1 MPLPRGKK
9 RLSEPERTSVTDRLH
24 VLAIGNAIVDVL
36 ARTDDDFLTGNGM
49 VKGSMQ
55 LINETE
61 AEAIYAKMG
70 PAKEI
75 SGGAAANTAAGLAAL
90 GAQVGFIGRVR
101 DDQLGAV
108 FTHDI
113 RAQGVEYTT
122 TPATDGLATAR
133 CFIFITPDG
142 QRTMNTFL
150 GASTRLTSG
159 DLNAE
164 QIQRADVIY
173 VEGYLWD
180 APEAKQAILD
190 AIAIAKAAGNK
201 VAFTLSDSF
210 CVDRHRPE
218 FVELVR
224 NHVDILFANEAEI
237 KSLYETQNLN
247 AAAAQAAQDCLV
259 TAITLSEK
267 GAWVLNGSE
276 RHAVDAIPG
285 VHVVDTTG
293 AGDLFA
299 AGFLHGLTTGR
310 PLADCATMGCISAA
324 EIISHVGARPEADL
338 KAMVAARL
346 G

>member
-1 MPLPRGKK
+1 M
-9 RLSEPERTSVTDRLH
+9 TDRLH

-36 ARTDDDFLTGNGM
+36 AKTDDTFLHDKGM
-49 VKGSMQ
+49 VKGSMR
-55 LINETE
+55 LISEEE
-61 AEAIYAKMG
+61 AEEIYGQMG

-90 GAQVGFIGRVR
+90 GSRVGFIGRVR
-101 DDQLGAV
+101 DDQLGEV

-113 RAQGVEYTT
+113 RAQGVEYKTA
-122 TPATDGLATAR
+122 PATNGLATAR

-150 GASTRLTSG
+150 GASTRLNSS
-159 DLNAE
+159 DLNRE
-164 QIQRADVIY
+164 QIERADVIY

-190 AIAIAKAAGNK
+190 AIGMAKAAGNR

-210 CVDRHRPE
+210 CVDRHRAE
-218 FVELVR
+218 FLELVR

-237 KSLYETQNLN
+237 KSLYQTGD
-247 AAAAQAAQDCLV
+247 AHTAAAQAATDCAI
-259 TAITLSEK
+259 TAITRSEK
-267 GAWVLNGSE
+267 GAWVLAGAE
-276 RHAVDAIPG
+276 RHEVQAIAG

-299 AGFLHGLTTGR
+299 AGFLHGLTAGR
-310 PLADCATMGCISAA
+310 SLADCGAMGCLAAA
-324 EIISHVGARPEADL
+324 EVISHVGARPEADL

>member
-1 MPLPRGKK
+1 M
-9 RLSEPERTSVTDRLH
+9 TDRLH

-36 ARTDDDFLTGNGM
+36 ARTEDAFLAENGM
-49 VKGSMQ
+49 VKGAMQ
-55 LINETE
+55 LISEAD

-70 PAKEI
+70 PAKEV
-75 SGGAAANTAAGLAAL
+75 SGGAAANTAAGLAVL
-90 GAQVGFIGRVR
+90 GSKVGFIGRVR
-101 DDQLGAV
+101 NDQLGTV

-150 GASTRLTSG
+150 GASTRLTSS

-164 QIQRADVIY
+164 QISRADVIY

-190 AIAIAKAAGNK
+190 AIAIARQAGNK

-210 CVDRHRPE
+210 CVDRHRAE
-218 FVELVR
+218 FLDLVR

-237 KSLYETQNLN
+237 KSLYETDDLAV
-247 AAAAQAAQDCLV
+247 AAGLASKDCLV
-259 TAITLSEK
+259 TAVTLSEK
-267 GAWVLNGSE
+267 GALVLNGSE
-276 RHAVDAIPG
+276 RHAVPAISG
-285 VHVVDTTG
+285 VNVIDTTG

-299 AGFLHGLTTGR
+299 AGFLHGYTAGR
-310 PLADCATMGCISAA
+310 SLADCATLGCLCAA

-338 KAMVAARL
+338 KALVAEHF

>member
-1 MPLPRGKK
+1 M
-9 RLSEPERTSVTDRLH
+9 TNRLH

-36 ARTDDDFLTGNGM
+36 ARTDDAFLAEKGM
-49 VKGSMQ
+49 VKGAMH
-55 LINETE
+55 LIDEAG
-61 AEAIYAKMG
+61 AEAIYSQMG
-70 PAKEI
+70 PATEI

-101 DDQLGAV
+101 NDQLGEV

-122 TPATDGLATAR
+122 APATDGLATAR

-150 GASTRLTSG
+150 GASTRLTSS
-159 DLNAE
+159 DLNAG
-164 QIQRADVIY
+164 QIRRADVIY

-190 AIAIAKAAGNK
+190 AIAIARQAGNK

-218 FVELVR
+218 FLDLVR

-237 KSLYETQNLN
+237 KSLYQTENL
-247 AAAAQAAQDCLV
+247 AEAAAQASKDCTV
-259 TAITLSEK
+259 TAITRSEK
-267 GAWVLNGSE
+267 GALVLNGAE
-276 RHAVDAIPG
+276 QHDVPAIPG
-285 VHVVDTTG
+285 VTVVDTTG

-299 AGFLHGLTTGR
+299 AGFLHGYTAKR
-310 PLADCATMGCISAA
+310 PLADCATMGCIAAA
-324 EIISHVGARPEADL
+324 EVISHVGARPEADL
-338 KAMVAARL
+338 KALVAARL

>member
-1 MPLPRGKK
+1 M
-9 RLSEPERTSVTDRLH
+9 TDRLH

-36 ARTDDDFLTGNGM
+36 APTEDAFLADNGM
-49 VKGSMQ
+49 VKGAMQ
-55 LINETE
+55 LIDETQ
-61 AEAIYAKMG
+61 AEAIYARMG

-90 GAQVGFIGRVR
+90 GARVGFIGRVR
-101 DDQLGAV
+101 DDQLGEV

-113 RAQGVEYTT
+113 RAQGVEYQTL
-122 TPATDGLATAR
+122 PATDGLATAR

-150 GASTRLTSG
+150 GASTRLTSS

-164 QIQRADVIY
+164 QIRRADVIY

-190 AIAIAKAAGNK
+190 AIAIARQAGNK

-218 FVELVR
+218 FRDLVR

-237 KSLYETQNLN
+237 KSLYQTENLEE
-247 AAAAQAAQDCLV
+247 AAAQAATDCAV
-259 TAITLSEK
+259 TAVTLSEK
-267 GAWVLNGSE
+267 GAWVLAGAE
-276 RHAVDAIPG
+276 RHAVPAIPG
-285 VHVVDTTG
+285 VSVVDTTG

-299 AGFLHGLTTGR
+299 AGFLHGYTAGR
-310 PLADCATMGCISAA
+310 PLADCASMGCIAAA
-324 EIISHVGARPEADL
+324 EVISHVGARPEANL